1 MKIFVA
7 VNVDQENSFMNVT
20 DEHVHGDKVLLRL
33 YIGVEKSDKKITM
46 GKLFAEYGSFDG
58 NEIFECIGD
67 KIILPCNKVI
77 ANARTDRIKNPS
89 LETFQ
94 FWS

>member
-1 MKIFVA
+1 CRPRKFFLRMLRM
-7 VNVDQENSFMNVT
+7 NTFMVIRCYF
-20 DEHVHGDKVLLRL
+20 GL
-33 YIGVEKSDKKITM
+33 YNGVEKSDKKIIM

-67 KIILPCNKVI
+67 KIILPCIKVI